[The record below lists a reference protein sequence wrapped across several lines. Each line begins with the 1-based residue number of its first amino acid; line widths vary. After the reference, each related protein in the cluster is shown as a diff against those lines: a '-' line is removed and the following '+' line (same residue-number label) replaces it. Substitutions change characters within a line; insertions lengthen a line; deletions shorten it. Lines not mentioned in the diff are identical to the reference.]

1 MKKIARIS
9 LALAAVTLLFASCKS
24 HEKCP
29 AYGQIGKPRH
39 HSEIRG

>member
-1 MKKIARIS
+1 MKKITRIA

-29 AYGQIGKPRH
+29 AYGQSHPTNKIEKQV
-39 HSEIRG
+39 